1 MVIYDQT
8 SLNGLFDLLVSP
20 LAVEVAAQ
28 SVGGSQTQVLP
39 DDIEITILKRVQK
52 LVNACILLYI
62 NDFSTIHPNKI
73 SIKNKSNNLGIT
85 DVEVEKVINEI
96 ISVFEGCYL

>member
-20 LAVEVAAQ
+20 LAVEVAVQ

-39 DDIEITILKRVQK
+39 DEIENTILKRVKK
-52 LVNACILLYI
+52 LVNACIFLYI
-62 NDFSTIHPNKI
+62 IDFSIIHPNKI
-73 SIKNKSNNLGIT
+73 SIKNKSN
-85 DVEVEKVINEI
+85 
-96 ISVFEGCYL
+96 SVYRIC